1 MYIRETVRAIDSL
14 DISKEDREKLYYKN
28 ACQLLGIK

>member
-1 MYIRETVRAIDSL
+1 VIDSL
-14 DISKEDREKLYYKN
+14 DILTEDREKLYYKN